1 MKIIC
6 LSILYNKFSILEK
19 SLNKFFSQCKHK
31 EIKHFIIDNNY
42 PLENNSN
49 QISKL
54 SEKLDIEYINFNRN
68 LGLFNTI
75 DYFCQK
81 ESDDTL
87 IIVNESNS
95 YVNDYGFDE
104 ALVMSYNVLKKPDD
118 EIVISIDNDNSNN
131 LKILEKNGILYSIE
145 NDGIQKDGSFLKGYP
160 YSGINIASSY
170 FLKEVN
176 AMIRNKYYGDPYRDF
191 IRKNRV
197 GYILKSHKEISD
209 FFYDQEDEIYKI
221 YKMIVLYLD
230 YKKSFEDYLKL
241 HNENIEYTT
250 MLISML
256 YKMNPEIIK
265 YIKYDKDNLNKI

>member
-6 LSILYNKFSILEK
+6 LSILYNKFSILEQ
-19 SLNKFFSQCKHK
+19 SLNRFYSQCKDHRV
-31 EIKHFIIDNNY
+31 KHYIVDNNY
-42 PLENNSN
+42 PLENNSDEIKK
-49 QISKL
+49 ISQ
-54 SEKLDIEYINFNRN
+54 KLDIEYINFNRN

-75 DYFCQK
+75 EHFCQQ
-81 ESDDTL
+81 EADDTL
-87 IIVNESNS
+87 IMVNESNS

-104 ALVMSYNVLKKPDD
+104 ALIKSYKILKEKDN
-118 EIVISIDNDNSNN
+118 EIVISINNDNCSD
-131 LKILEKNGILYSIE
+131 LKILEKEGISYSIE
-145 NDGIQKDGSFLKGYP
+145 NDGIKKDGSFLKGYP

-191 IRKNRV
+191 MKKNRI
-197 GYILKSHKEISD
+197 GYILKSHSEISD
-209 FFYDQEDEIYKI
+209 FYYDQEDEIYKI

-241 HNENIEYTT
+241 HNENVEYTT
-250 MLISML
+250 MLTSTL

-265 YIKYDKDNLNKI
+265 YMKYNKDNLNKL